1 MATMNDY
8 TEIWQ
13 LQDVITTAVNACGYD
28 IWDLH
33 ANDSGFLLEL
43 AEYLDDDAINLLCCQ
58 LPLVADY
65 EGQGAHGS
73 VFLPIQIV
81 LFILKLIPPLL
92 PNMQCYDK

>member
-1 MATMNDY
+1 MNDY

-43 AEYLDDDAINLLCCQ
+43 AEYLDDDAIAYTDSAFY
-58 LPLVADY
+58 P
-65 EGQGAHGS
+65 
-73 VFLPIQIV
+73 QINPST
-81 LFILKLIPPLL
+81 LT
-92 PNMQCYDK
+92 

>member
-1 MATMNDY
+1 MNDY

-43 AEYLDDDAINLLCCQ
+43 AEYLDDDAINCYAASCHWLQTMRDKELMAPCFAYTDSAFY
-58 LPLVADY
+58 P
-65 EGQGAHGS
+65 
-73 VFLPIQIV
+73 QINPST
-81 LFILKLIPPLL
+81 LT
-92 PNMQCYDK
+92 

>member
-28 IWDLH
+28 IWDLR

-43 AEYLDDDAINLLCCQ
+43 AEYLDDDAIFAM
-58 LPLVADY
+58 LPAATGCRL
-65 EGQGAHGS
+65 
-73 VFLPIQIV
+73 
-81 LFILKLIPPLL
+81 
-92 PNMQCYDK
+92 

>member
-28 IWDLH
+28 IWDLR

-73 VFLPIQIV
+73 MFCL
-81 LFILKLIPPLL
+81 
-92 PNMQCYDK
+92 YR

>member
-1 MATMNDY
+1 MNDY

-43 AEYLDDDAINLLCCQ
+43 AEYLDDDAIQ
-58 LPLVADY
+58 FAMLPAATGCRL
-65 EGQGAHGS
+65 
-73 VFLPIQIV
+73 
-81 LFILKLIPPLL
+81 
-92 PNMQCYDK
+92 

>member
-1 MATMNDY
+1 MSLSALRHSMVRFS
-8 TEIWQ
+8 ESCSGIWQ

-73 VFLPIQIV
+73 MFCL
-81 LFILKLIPPLL
+81 
-92 PNMQCYDK
+92 YR

>member
-13 LQDVITTAVNACGYD
+13 LQDAITTSVNACGYG

-58 LPLVADY
+58 LSLVADY
-65 EGQGAHGS
+65 EGKGDHGS
-73 VFLPIQIV
+73 MFCL
-81 LFILKLIPPLL
+81 
-92 PNMQCYDK
+92 YR

>member
-1 MATMNDY
+1 MNDY

-65 EGQGAHGS
+65 EDKELMAPCFAYTDS
-73 VFLPIQIV
+73 AFYPQINPST
-81 LFILKLIPPLL
+81 LT
-92 PNMQCYDK
+92 